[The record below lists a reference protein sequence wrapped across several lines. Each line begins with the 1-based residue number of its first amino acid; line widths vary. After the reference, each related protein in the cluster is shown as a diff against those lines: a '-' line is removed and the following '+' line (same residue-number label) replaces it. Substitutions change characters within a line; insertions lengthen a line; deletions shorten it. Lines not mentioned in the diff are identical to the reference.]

1 MKKAFFL
8 FVTFGLVGL
17 MCGSASGQQAKNII
31 KLKSAITVKDAS
43 YLNAKVFFLR
53 RGELRLLIEDD
64 PKVLRVPQMFL
75 AYINP
80 KINVVKNFY
89 EVAFN
94 RLILHLP
101 KKKILISR
109 ISIGGERFKISG

>member
-1 MKKAFFL
+1 MQNHFFL
-8 FVTFGLVGL
+8 G
-17 MCGSASGQQAKNII
+17 K
-31 KLKSAITVKDAS
+31 
-43 YLNAKVFFLR
+43 
-53 RGELRLLIEDD
+53 GELRLLIEDD

-94 RLILHLP
+94 RLIFHLP
-101 KKKILISR
+101 IKKNPDIQKSPLEGKDSR
-109 ISIGGERFKISG
+109 YQDKVPT